1 MSRSYRLILA
11 AARAII
17 AEADRLDAP
26 KPVPARTFAP
36 APEPAP
42 KPAAADDEADFDP
55 SDPSLLMN
63 ILLPKGMADFLSGL
77 APEGF
82 DAPSSALY
90 LRSKGAGR
98 HWPPVD
104 AFEDP
109 ATIQPGTIIEA
120 QAIALAE
127 PEPESEPESD
137 PHKSYDFD
145 CPPVVPELDLNHPAQ
160 AAYNRVWHDLSAL
173 YSDFHNGGERPAI
186 AAAASGV
193 WKSFLSLK
201 QYADDPQYDLIRDH
215 LRATVKPAC
224 ADLIAKCS
232 ETSGE

>member
-17 AEADRLDAP
+17 AEADRIDAP

-36 APEPAP
+36 APAP
-42 KPAAADDEADFDP
+42 EPAAAADEADFDP

-63 ILLPKGMADFLSGL
+63 ILLPRGMADFLSGL

-82 DAPSSALY
+82 DAPSPGLY
-90 LRSKGAGR
+90 IRSLGAGH

-109 ATIQPGTIIEA
+109 ATIQPGTIIDA

-127 PEPESEPESD
+127 PESD
-137 PHKSYDFD
+137 PHESYTFD
-145 CPPVVPELDLNHPAQ
+145 CPAVVPELDLNHPAQ
-160 AAYNRVWHDLSAL
+160 TAYNRVWHDLSAL

-186 AAAASGV
+186 AAAAAGV